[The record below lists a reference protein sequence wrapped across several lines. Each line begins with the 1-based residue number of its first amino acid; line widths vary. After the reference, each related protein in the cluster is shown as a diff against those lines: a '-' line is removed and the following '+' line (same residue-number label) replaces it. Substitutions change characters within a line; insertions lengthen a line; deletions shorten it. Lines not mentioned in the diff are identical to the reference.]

1 MNTDFLIRKKEYL
14 SMLESSR
21 YMCERNGLDMHM
33 QTLPEV
39 TEADRERCKNHVTGH
54 IRLMR
59 KSTPEYY
66 QAVADTLAANNSVL
80 LYLYENFDVFGRYG
94 DKKLKDELS
103 EKNIKLG
110 GNVGESV
117 AGTNAAVMS
126 ARSPS
131 STWVIGDEHYLVAF
145 KPYVTFAFRIK
156 GKYSR
161 NGYVMLITYKEN
173 FDERIYNLFKL
184 LESTE
189 TIITT
194 GHVTKD
200 VIMRDIVQRNEY
212 SRGST
217 NDIVIM
223 VDNSCSVTF
232 ANDMFYDFYNYHP
245 QETINS
251 FLGDICPELMSLVS
265 KIAEGKKVIG
275 KPVEL
280 VHPNGSR
287 EQYFADCSI
296 INTNM
301 RQFGALI
308 TIYKGKI
315 KKEEKPADGN
325 HARYTF
331 DDLIG
336 VSDNF
341 VQLKRF
347 AERISA
353 TSSPILIQGESGT
366 GKELFA
372 NAIHCTSQRKDKPF
386 VAVNCAAIP
395 RDLIGSELFGYVGG
409 SFTGANRTGAKGKF
423 ELADGGTLFL
433 DEIGEMPV
441 EMQSVLLRALEEN
454 CITRIG
460 ATKPINVDVRIITAT
475 NKDLTKCIADGSFR
489 ADLYY
494 RLNVIN
500 LTMIPLRRRRAD
512 IKELA
517 EYFLER
523 FAHENGKNIHEI
535 SPAAVVAMTEYDWPG
550 NVRELRNCME
560 YSVIVCKSDCIEFED
575 LPQSITNLERADESA
590 KAAEPEGTEFR
601 MMSDFFT
608 KQRLE
613 MAKKLMVEFKGNK
626 SKVAQEMG
634 VSRSTLYRILNGAE
648 DTHSDK

>member
-131 STWVIGDEHYLVAF
+131 STWVIGDEHYLDAF

-315 KKEEKPADGN
+315 KKEEKPTDGN
-325 HARYTF
+325 YARYTF

-575 LPQSITNLERADESA
+575 LPQSITNLERVDESA
-590 KAAEPEGTEFR
+590 KAAEPEGTELR

>member
-1 MNTDFLIRKKEYL
+1 MNTDFLIREKEYL

-33 QTLPEV
+33 QALPEV

-66 QAVADTLAANNSVL
+66 QAVAETLAANNSVL

-94 DKKLKDELS
+94 DKKLKDELF

-126 ARSPS
+126 ARSPN
-131 STWVIGDEHYLVAF
+131 STWVIGDEHYLDAF

-161 NGYVMLITYKEN
+161 NGYVMIITYKEN

-200 VIMRDIVQRNEY
+200 VIMRDIMQRNEY

-275 KPVEL
+275 KPVDL

-296 INTNM
+296 INTNL

-325 HARYTF
+325 YARYTF

-347 AERISA
+347 AEQISA

-409 SFTGANRTGAKGKF
+409 SFTGASRTGAKGKF

-560 YSVIVCKSDCIEFED
+560 YSVIVCKSDCIELED
-575 LPQSITNLERADESA
+575 LPQSITNLERADGSA
-590 KAAEPEGTEFR
+590 KAAEPEGTELR
-601 MMSDFFT
+601 IMSDFFT

>member
-131 STWVIGDEHYLVAF
+131 STWVIGDEHYLDAF

-325 HARYTF
+325 YARYTF

-590 KAAEPEGTEFR
+590 KAAEPDGTELR

>member
-1 MNTDFLIRKKEYL
+1 MNTDFLIREKEYL

-33 QTLPEV
+33 QALPEV

-66 QAVADTLAANNSVL
+66 QAVAETLAANNSVL

-94 DKKLKDELS
+94 DKKLKDELF

-126 ARSPS
+126 ARSPN
-131 STWVIGDEHYLVAF
+131 STWVIGDEHYLDAF

-161 NGYVMLITYKEN
+161 NGYVMIITYKEN

-200 VIMRDIVQRNEY
+200 VIMRDIMQRNEY

-275 KPVEL
+275 KPVDL

-296 INTNM
+296 INTNL

-325 HARYTF
+325 YARYTF

-347 AERISA
+347 AEQISA

-409 SFTGANRTGAKGKF
+409 SFTGASRTGAKGKF

-441 EMQSVLLRALEEN
+441 EMQSVLLRALEDN

-535 SPAAVVAMTEYDWPG
+535 SPAAVAAMTEYDWPG

-560 YSVIVCKSDCIEFED
+560 YSVIVCKSDCIELED
-575 LPQSITNLERADESA
+575 LPQSITNLERADGSA
-590 KAAEPEGTEFR
+590 KAAEPEGTELR
-601 MMSDFFT
+601 IMSDFFT

>member
-1 MNTDFLIRKKEYL
+1 MNTDFLIREKEYL

-33 QTLPEV
+33 QALPEV
-39 TEADRERCKNHVTGH
+39 TDADRERCKNHVTGH

-66 QAVADTLAANNSVL
+66 QAVAETLAANNSVL

-94 DKKLKDELS
+94 DKKLKDELF

-126 ARSPS
+126 ARSPN
-131 STWVIGDEHYLVAF
+131 STWVIGDEHYLDAF

-161 NGYVMLITYKEN
+161 NGYVMIITYKEN

-200 VIMRDIVQRNEY
+200 VIMRDIMQRNEY

-275 KPVEL
+275 KPVDL

-296 INTNM
+296 INTNL

-325 HARYTF
+325 YARYTF

-347 AERISA
+347 AEQISA

-409 SFTGANRTGAKGKF
+409 SFTGASRTGAKGKF

-441 EMQSVLLRALEEN
+441 EMQSVLLRALEDN

-560 YSVIVCKSDCIEFED
+560 YSVIVCKSDCIELED

-590 KAAEPEGTEFR
+590 KAAEPEGTELR

>member
-1 MNTDFLIRKKEYL
+1 MNTDFLIREKEYL

-33 QTLPEV
+33 QALPEV

-94 DKKLKDELS
+94 DKKLKDELF

-126 ARSPS
+126 ARSPN
-131 STWVIGDEHYLVAF
+131 STWVIGDEHYLDAF

-161 NGYVMLITYKEN
+161 NGYIMIITYKEN

-200 VIMRDIVQRNEY
+200 VIMRDIMQRNEY

-275 KPVEL
+275 KPVDL

-296 INTNM
+296 INTNL

-325 HARYTF
+325 YARYTF

-347 AERISA
+347 AEQISA

-395 RDLIGSELFGYVGG
+395 RNLIGSELFGYVGG
-409 SFTGANRTGAKGKF
+409 SFTGASRTGAKGKF

-441 EMQSVLLRALEEN
+441 EMQSVLLRALEDN

-560 YSVIVCKSDCIEFED
+560 YSVIVCKSDCIELED

-590 KAAEPEGTEFR
+590 KAAEPEGTELR

>member
-66 QAVADTLAANNSVL
+66 QAVADELAANNSVL

-131 STWVIGDEHYLVAF
+131 STWVIGDEHYLDAF

-575 LPQSITNLERADESA
+575 LPQSITNLERADESD
-590 KAAEPEGTEFR
+590 KAAEPEGPELR

>member
-131 STWVIGDEHYLVAF
+131 STWVIGDEHYLDAF

-325 HARYTF
+325 YARYTF

-575 LPQSITNLERADESA
+575 LPQSITNLERGDESD
-590 KAAEPEGTEFR
+590 KAAEPEGPELR

>member
-1 MNTDFLIRKKEYL
+1 MNTDFLVREKEYL

-33 QTLPEV
+33 QALPEV

-66 QAVADTLAANNSVL
+66 QAVAETLAANNSVL

-94 DKKLKDELS
+94 DKKLKDELF

-126 ARSPS
+126 ARSPN
-131 STWVIGDEHYLVAF
+131 STWVIGDEHYLDAF

-161 NGYVMLITYKEN
+161 NGYVMIITYKEN

-200 VIMRDIVQRNEY
+200 VIMRDIMQRNEY

-275 KPVEL
+275 KPVDL

-296 INTNM
+296 INTNL

-325 HARYTF
+325 YARYTF

-347 AERISA
+347 AEQISA

-409 SFTGANRTGAKGKF
+409 SFTGASRTGAKGKF

-441 EMQSVLLRALEEN
+441 EMQSVLLRALEDN

-560 YSVIVCKSDCIEFED
+560 YSVIVCKSDCIELED
-575 LPQSITNLERADESA
+575 LPQSITNLERADGSA
-590 KAAEPEGTEFR
+590 KAAEPEGTELR
-601 MMSDFFT
+601 IMSDFFT

>member
-1 MNTDFLIRKKEYL
+1 MNTDFLIREKEYL

-33 QTLPEV
+33 QALPEV

-94 DKKLKDELS
+94 DKKLKDELF

-126 ARSPS
+126 ARSPN
-131 STWVIGDEHYLVAF
+131 STWVIGDEHYLDAF

-161 NGYVMLITYKEN
+161 NGYIMIITYKEN

-200 VIMRDIVQRNEY
+200 VIMRDIMQRNEY

-275 KPVEL
+275 KPVDL

-296 INTNM
+296 INTNL

-325 HARYTF
+325 YARYTF

-347 AERISA
+347 AEQISA

-409 SFTGANRTGAKGKF
+409 SFTGASRTGAKGKF

-441 EMQSVLLRALEEN
+441 EMQSVLLRALEDN

-460 ATKPINVDVRIITAT
+460 VTKPINVDVRIITAT

-560 YSVIVCKSDCIEFED
+560 YSVIVCKSDCIELED
-575 LPQSITNLERADESA
+575 LPQSITNLERADGSA
-590 KAAEPEGTEFR
+590 KAAEPEGTELR
-601 MMSDFFT
+601 IMSDFFT

>member
-94 DKKLKDELS
+94 NKKLKDELS

-131 STWVIGDEHYLVAF
+131 STWVIGDEHYLDAF

-372 NAIHCTSQRKDKPF
+372 NAIHWTSQRKDKPF

-590 KAAEPEGTEFR
+590 KAAEPDGTELR

>member
-1 MNTDFLIRKKEYL
+1 MNTDFLIREKEYL

-33 QTLPEV
+33 QALPEV

-66 QAVADTLAANNSVL
+66 QAVAETLAANNSVL

-94 DKKLKDELS
+94 DKKLKDELF

-126 ARSPS
+126 ARSPN
-131 STWVIGDEHYLVAF
+131 STWVIGDEHYLDAF

-161 NGYVMLITYKEN
+161 NGYVMIITYKEN

-200 VIMRDIVQRNEY
+200 VIMRDIMQRNEY

-275 KPVEL
+275 KPVDL

-296 INTNM
+296 INTNL

-325 HARYTF
+325 YARYTF

-347 AERISA
+347 AEQISA

-409 SFTGANRTGAKGKF
+409 SFTGASRTGAKGKF

-560 YSVIVCKSDCIEFED
+560 YSVIVCKSDCIELED

-590 KAAEPEGTEFR
+590 KAAEPEGTELR

>member
-1 MNTDFLIRKKEYL
+1 MNTDFLVREKEYL

-33 QTLPEV
+33 QALPEV

-66 QAVADTLAANNSVL
+66 QAVAETLAANNSVL

-94 DKKLKDELS
+94 NKKLKDELF

-126 ARSPS
+126 ARSPN
-131 STWVIGDEHYLVAF
+131 STWVIGDEHYLDAF

-161 NGYVMLITYKEN
+161 NGYVMIITYKEN

-200 VIMRDIVQRNEY
+200 VIMRDIMQRNEY

-275 KPVEL
+275 KPVDL

-296 INTNM
+296 INTNL

-325 HARYTF
+325 YARYTF

-347 AERISA
+347 AEQISA

-409 SFTGANRTGAKGKF
+409 SFTGASRTGAKGKF

-441 EMQSVLLRALEEN
+441 EMQSVLLRALEDN

-560 YSVIVCKSDCIEFED
+560 YSVIVCKSDCIELED
-575 LPQSITNLERADESA
+575 LPQSITNLERADGSA
-590 KAAEPEGTEFR
+590 KAAEPEGTELR
-601 MMSDFFT
+601 IMSDFFT

>member
-1 MNTDFLIRKKEYL
+1 MI
-14 SMLESSR
+14 
-21 YMCERNGLDMHM
+21 
-33 QTLPEV
+33 
-39 TEADRERCKNHVTGH
+39 
-54 IRLMR
+54 
-59 KSTPEYY
+59 
-66 QAVADTLAANNSVL
+66 
-80 LYLYENFDVFGRYG
+80 
-94 DKKLKDELS
+94 
-103 EKNIKLG
+103 
-110 GNVGESV
+110 
-117 AGTNAAVMS
+117 
-126 ARSPS
+126 
-131 STWVIGDEHYLVAF
+131 
-145 KPYVTFAFRIK
+145 
-156 GKYSR
+156 
-161 NGYVMLITYKEN
+161 ITYKEN

-212 SRGST
+212 SRGRT

-325 HARYTF
+325 YARYTF

-590 KAAEPEGTEFR
+590 KAAEPEGTELR

>member
-66 QAVADTLAANNSVL
+66 QAVADALAANNSVL

-131 STWVIGDEHYLVAF
+131 STWVIGDEHYLDAF

-223 VDNSCSVTF
+223 VDNSCSVNF

-575 LPQSITNLERADESA
+575 LPQSITNLERADESD
-590 KAAEPEGTEFR
+590 KAAEPEGPELR

>member
-1 MNTDFLIRKKEYL
+1 MDFLNRGKEYM

-21 YMCERNGLDMHM
+21 YMCEQNGLDSH
-33 QTLPEV
+33 TWALPEV
-39 TEADRERCKNHVTGH
+39 TEGDRERCKKHVTGH
-54 IRLMR
+54 VHLMR

-66 QAVADTLAANNSVL
+66 QATADTLAANNAVL
-80 LYLYENFDVFGRYG
+80 LYLYENLDIFGRYG

-103 EKNIKLG
+103 AKNIKLG
-110 GNVGESV
+110 GNLGENC
-117 AGTNAAVMS
+117 AGTNAAVMA
-126 ARSPS
+126 ARSPES
-131 STWVIGDEHYLVAF
+131 AWVVGDEHYLDAL

-156 GKYSR
+156 GKYGR
-161 NGYVMLITYKEN
+161 NGFIMIITYKEN

-200 VIMRDIVQRNEY
+200 VIMRDIMQRNEY
-212 SRGST
+212 SRSST

-223 VDNSCSVTF
+223 VDNSCSITF
-232 ANDMFYDFYNYHP
+232 ANDIFYDFYNYHP
-245 QETINS
+245 KETINS
-251 FLGDICPELMSLVS
+251 FLSDICPEMVSLVS
-265 KIAEGKKVIG
+265 KIAEGKKVVG
-275 KPVEL
+275 KPLEL
-280 VHPNGSR
+280 VRGSGLR
-287 EQYFADCSI
+287 EQYFADCSP
-296 INTNM
+296 INANS
-301 RQFGALI
+301 RQFGTLI
-308 TIYKGKI
+308 TIYKGKT
-315 KKEEKPADGN
+315 KKEEKPANGN
-325 HARYTF
+325 FARYTF

-347 AERISA
+347 SEQIST

-395 RDLIGSELFGYVGG
+395 RELIGSELFGYVGG

-460 ATKPINVDVRIITAT
+460 ATKPISVDVRIITAT
-475 NKDLTKCIADGSFR
+475 NKDLTKCIADGTFR

-500 LTMIPLRRRRAD
+500 LTMIPLRRRRED

-523 FAHENGKNIHEI
+523 FAFENGKNIRGI
-535 SPAAVVAMTEYDWPG
+535 SAAATIAMAEYSWPG

-560 YSVIVCKSDCIEFED
+560 YSAIVCSGANIELED
-575 LPQSITNLERADESA
+575 LPQGISKLKPAAQETASES
-590 KAAEPEGTEFR
+590 EGTELR
-601 MMSDFFT
+601 MISDFFT

-626 SKVAQEMG
+626 SKVAQELG
-634 VSRSTLYRILNGAE
+634 VSRSTLYRILNAAK
-648 DTHSDK
+648 DLNDNK

>member
-66 QAVADTLAANNSVL
+66 QAVADALAANNSVL

-131 STWVIGDEHYLVAF
+131 STWVIGDEHYLDAF

-441 EMQSVLLRALEEN
+441 EMQSVLLRALEGN

-575 LPQSITNLERADESA
+575 LPQSITNLERADESD
-590 KAAEPEGTEFR
+590 KAAEPEGPELR

>member
-131 STWVIGDEHYLVAF
+131 STWVIGDEHYLDAF

-325 HARYTF
+325 YARYTF

-341 VQLKRF
+341 VQLKHF

-590 KAAEPEGTEFR
+590 KAAEPEGPELR